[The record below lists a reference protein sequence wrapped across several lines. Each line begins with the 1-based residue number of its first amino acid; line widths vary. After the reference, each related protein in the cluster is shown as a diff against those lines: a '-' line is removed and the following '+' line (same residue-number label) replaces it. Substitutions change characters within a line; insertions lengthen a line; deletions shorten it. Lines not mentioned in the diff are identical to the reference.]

1 MQMAPTSGVRPLFR
15 KLPTL
20 MPEFIPVLRKEEI
33 DQMVAAVA
41 KRISADYRDSELIF
55 VGVLKGAFIFLSDL
69 IRKISIPV
77 KVDFIGA
84 SSYGPETFSSENI
97 QLTKK
102 LEVDIKDKDV
112 LVIEDIVDTGLTL
125 AYMVDYLNSF
135 SPRSVKTCALIDKHE
150 RRKIQLK
157 LDYVCHRLEKGFCV
171 GYGLDYDGHY
181 RNLPE
186 IYHLKL

>member
-1 MQMAPTSGVRPLFR
+1 MALEVVKTEN
-15 KLPTL
+15 TL
-20 MPEFIPVLRKEEI
+20 EIFDSFYAETLSVPVNEW
-33 DQMVAAVA
+33 DVVN
-41 KRISADYRDSELIF
+41 SYF

-150 RRKIQLK
+150 QRKIQLK